1 MVRRSPILTAVLLVA
16 ALFSSGCL
24 FRSHKVPVRTVATAA
39 RSATMQ
45 ELLTYINQQAAA
57 IKTLNATV
65 DIDTTVG
72 GAKKGKVTEF
82 QQIRGYILVSKPAK
96 LRMIGLF
103 PVVRN
108 RAFDMVS
115 DTDGFKLYIP
125 AQNKFI
131 VGPPDV
137 TKPSTNTLENL
148 RPSVIY
154 DALLLHPVDPNNEIA
169 VLENGEEA
177 VVTDVKSKKQISYP
191 TYIVDV
197 IQRGP
202 QGWFLQRKV
211 VFSRTDLLP
220 HRQLIYDKQGNL
232 ATEAIYENYQNYNGV
247 QFPTSITI
255 TRPQEEYTIGLSV
268 LKLIVNEPMKDE
280 QFALNQPP
288 GSNLVRLDANGN
300 SNTEKPAPGG
310 GTEKQ

>member
-1 MVRRSPILTAVLLVA
+1 MVRRNSILTAVVLVSI
-16 ALFSSGCL
+16 LGSSGCL
-24 FRSHKVPVRTVATAA
+24 FRSHKVPVRTVAAA
-39 RSATMQ
+39 LRSATLP
-45 ELLTYINQQAAA
+45 ELVEFINQQAAA
-57 IKTLNATV
+57 VKTLNATV

-103 PVVRN
+103 PIVRN

-115 DTDGFKLYIP
+115 DKDGFKLYIP

-137 TKPSTNTLENL
+137 TNPSSNTLENL

-154 DALLLHPVDPNNEIA
+154 DALLLHPIDPKNQIA
-169 VLENGEEA
+169 VLENGVEA
-177 VVTDVKSKKQISYP
+177 VVTDVKSKKQVSYP
-191 TYIVDV
+191 TYIVDI
-197 IQRGP
+197 IQRGEL
-202 QGWFLQRKV
+202 GWYLERKV
-211 VFSRTDLLP
+211 IFSRTDLLP
-220 HRQLIYDKQGNL
+220 HRQLVYDKMGNL
-232 ATEAIYENYQNYNGV
+232 VTEAIYENHQNFKGV

-255 TRPQEEYTIGLSV
+255 MRPQEEYTIGLTV
-268 LKLIVNEPMKDE
+268 LKLILNEPMKDE

-288 GSNLVRLDANGN
+288 GSNLVRLDASG
-300 SNTEKPAPGG
+300 SSTAQKQTPGG
-310 GTEKQ
+310 STEKQ